1 MTQLRAPVLQLD
13 VHLCSTC
20 LLHGRAYPRSYSI
33 AANNVVSAGSKMS
46 QAETDGDVQSSL
58 LPILNGA
65 PSASPA
71 KSLAWDMQRGFP
83 SVLSAILAALLVCFV
98 LFTKYSDSID
108 TEEFYM
114 YYVHVAIMIFVGFG
128 FLMTFLKR
136 YSLGAV
142 SLNFVASCMMMLA
155 GILLV

>member
-1 MTQLRAPVLQLD
+1 MV
-13 VHLCSTC
+13 
-20 LLHGRAYPRSYSI
+20 
-33 AANNVVSAGSKMS
+33 NAGCKMG
-46 QAETDGDVQSSL
+46 QTRETDGDVQSSL

-65 PSASPA
+65 PFSSSAA
-71 KSLAWDMQRGFP
+71 SLAWDMQRMFP
-83 SVLSAILAALLVCFV
+83 SVLGTILAALLVCFV
-98 LFTKYSDSID
+98 SFTKYSDRID

-114 YYVHVAIMIFVGFG
+114 YYMHVAIMIFVGFG